1 MKGNKDT
8 EEILLSNGGKRKWLD
23 YKWVVVA
30 VCFALIMITLGFCS
44 STKSLYLDIV
54 TEKLGISRSAF
65 SLNDTFRFVTTSI
78 VNIFFGALIHRF
90 GTKKLMLAGV
100 FALVCAEVLYA
111 TATNLFMF
119 YLGGILLGVGFSWT
133 GTTMIGCVVN
143 KWCRE
148 NRGTIMGAVLA
159 ANGVGGAVAIQL
171 LSPIIEAGGDS
182 YRNAYAISA
191 MVVLAVGILVL
202 IFMRE
207 APKNYDASGPVH
219 TKKKGR
225 GEPWQGIPFSRTKRL
240 WVFYAALIC
249 IFVTGFCLQGVGGI
263 AKAHMKDVGIDATYI
278 ATALSVSSLTLAI
291 FKFLTGF
298 LYDKLGLRVTA
309 TVCAS
314 TAAIVTLMLAFL
326 SNSPIGLA
334 MAMIYCI
341 FKSLALPLETIM
353 LPIYASDLF
362 GEKCYEKVLGLF
374 VSVTSAGYAC
384 GIPVL
389 NFCYD
394 KLGTYRPMLM
404 VCAISMLAVT
414 VVMQF
419 IISKCHEIRQE
430 VERESAKAQAPMA

>member
-1 MKGNKDT
+1 MKENKNTEDILLADGGNK
-8 EEILLSNGGKRKWLD
+8 RFD
-23 YKWVVVA
+23 YKWVVVG

-54 TEKLGISRSAF
+54 TEKLEISRSAF
-65 SLNDTFRFVTTSI
+65 SLNDTFRFITTSI

-100 FALVCAEVLYA
+100 TALVCAEVLYA
-111 TATNLFMF
+111 TATNLLMF

-133 GTTMIGCVVN
+133 GTTMIGCVIN

-159 ANGVGGAVAIQL
+159 ANGIGGAIAIQL
-171 LSPIIEAGGDS
+171 LSPIIEAGGNS

-191 MVVLAVGILVL
+191 LAVLAVGVVVL

-207 APKNYDASGPVH
+207 SPKNYVASGPVH
-219 TKKKGR
+219 AKKKGR
-225 GEPWQGIPFSRTKRL
+225 GEPWVGIPFSRTKRL
-240 WVFYAALIC
+240 WCFYTILVC

-263 AKAHMKDVGIDATYI
+263 AKAHMKDVGIDASFI
-278 ATALSVSSLTLAI
+278 AYVLSLSSLTLAV

-298 LYDKLGLRVTA
+298 LYDKLGLRFTA
-309 TVCAS
+309 TVCAT
-314 TAAIVTLMLAFL
+314 TAAVVTFMLAFL
-326 SNSPIGLA
+326 NNSTIGLVLA
-334 MAMIYCI
+334 FIYCV

-362 GEKCYEKVLGLF
+362 GEKSYEKILGLF
-374 VSVTSAGYAC
+374 VSFTSAGYAC

-404 VCAISMLAVT
+404 VCALSMLAVT
-414 VVMQF
+414 VVLQF
-419 IISKCHEIRQE
+419 VISVCHKIRQE
-430 VERESAKAQAPMA
+430 VESENQQ